1 MGIVVEKPGI
11 LTTVQDA
18 GRFGYQQYGV
28 SPAGPMDTRSF
39 QLANILTGNRPDEGA
54 LEFTVAGPSLR
65 FEQDNVIAVT
75 GGDLSPSLD
84 GRPVPMYQAVAVKE
98 GEENSDAIKA
108 LVEALTSPEVKQ
120 FMEQR
125 YEGAV
130 VPLF

>member
-65 FEQDNVIAVT
+65 FGRQAGSDVSGSGCKRGRDVIFWN
-75 GGDLSPSLD
+75 SPWKWL
-84 GRPVPMYQAVAVKE
+84 
-98 GEENSDAIKA
+98 
-108 LVEALTSPEVKQ
+108 
-120 FMEQR
+120 QR
-125 YEGAV
+125 LYC
-130 VPLF
+130 FCRRS